1 MDLQNLL
8 MEIYDLFLTSEILE
22 KDRNMDIGIQT
33 AIENKQYE
41 KAIRL
46 FIYTLM
52 DEINNRPIYTEIRQ
66 KEINISIFLLM
77 LIDTTGIDHFIIKEF
92 INLIIELYNYTLNN
106 KLDLITNKEKNE
118 LIKAK
123 LKELTY
129 IIQE

>member
-1 MDLQNLL
+1 

-66 KEINISIFLLM
+66 KEININIFLLM